1 MIIGREKEQKQLEKL
16 YASEQSEFVAL
27 YGRRR
32 VGKTY
37 LIKETF
43 HDHFAFRHTGLQK
56 APKKVQLKEFA
67 TSLRIAGMRNVPK
80 LKDWF
85 DAFNALGE
93 LLESQPEGKKVV
105 FIDELPWMD
114 TPKSNIVSAL
124 DHFWNSWANY
134 RNDILLIVCGSAT
147 SWIIK
152 KIIKNYGGLHNRLT
166 RRIVLPP
173 FTLHECELYATAR
186 NLGYTR
192 EQMLETYMVLGGIP
206 YYWSLLQRELSWAQ
220 NIDELFFAPAA
231 QLDGEFEALYAA
243 LFRHPEPHIRIV
255 KILGTKKVG
264 MTRSEIVDVLGE
276 DTGGTLSNVLEE
288 LEQCGFIRAYN
299 AIGKAKKDTMFQLI
313 DNYTLFYFQFILE
326 NKQGDGAFWSR
337 SFLKPVYNSWS
348 GLAFER
354 VCMQHL
360 PQIKASLGIA
370 GVGANAC
377 SWTYRPVV
385 NGERLEVSGEDVNG
399 ERLAVSGDDALDA
412 GENKAKQEQGAQ
424 IDMLID
430 RDDQVIDICEMKFSH
445 DRYTIKK
452 GLDEAM
458 RRRRN
463 LFMEKTE
470 TRKAVRIVLVTTY
483 GVVDNPYAGNVHNV
497 VTMEDLFKE
506 GE

>member
-1 MIIGREKEQKQLEKL
+1 MLIGREKEQKQLEKL
-16 YASEQSEFVAL
+16 YASDQSEFVAL

-43 HDHFAFRHTGLQK
+43 HDHFAFRHTGLQN
-56 APKKVQLKEFA
+56 APKKIQLKEFA
-67 TSLRIAGMRNVPK
+67 VSLRAAGMRDVPK
-80 LKDWF
+80 LKDWY
-85 DAFNALGE
+85 DAFYALGN
-93 LLESQPEGKKVV
+93 LLESLPDGKKVV

-124 DHFWNSWANY
+124 DHFWNAWANY
-134 RNDILLIVCGSAT
+134 RNDIMLIVCGSAT

-192 EQMLETYMVLGGIP
+192 EQILETYMVMGGIP

-220 NIDELFFAPAA
+220 NIDELFFASEA
-231 QLDGEFEALYAA
+231 QLEGEFEALYAA
-243 LFRHPEPHIRIV
+243 LFRHPEPHIEIV

-264 MTRSEIVDVLGE
+264 MTRSEIVDVLGD
-276 DTGGTLSNVLEE
+276 DTGGMLSNVLDE

-299 AIGKAKKDTMFQLI
+299 AIGKAKKDTIYQLI

-326 NKQGDGAFWSR
+326 NKQQDKAFWSR
-337 SFLKPVYNSWS
+337 SLLKPMYNSWS

-370 GVGANAC
+370 GVGVNAC
-377 SWTYRPVV
+377 SWTYKPK
-385 NGERLEVSGEDVNG
+385 EPEE
-399 ERLAVSGDDALDA
+399 
-412 GENKAKQEQGAQ
+412 KGAQ

-445 DRYTIKK
+445 DRYTIHKE
-452 GLDEAM
+452 LDETM

-463 LFMEKTE
+463 LFIEKTN
-470 TRKAVRIVLVTTY
+470 TRKAVRIVLVSTY
-483 GVVDNPYAGNVHNV
+483 GLVDNPYAGNVHNV
-497 VTMEDLFKE
+497 VTMEDLFKDE
-506 GE
+506 KG

>member
-1 MIIGREKEQKQLEKL
+1 M
-16 YASEQSEFVAL
+16 
-27 YGRRR
+27 
-32 VGKTY
+32 
-37 LIKETF
+37 
-43 HDHFAFRHTGLQK
+43 
-56 APKKVQLKEFA
+56 
-67 TSLRIAGMRNVPK
+67 
-80 LKDWF
+80 
-85 DAFNALGE
+85 
-93 LLESQPEGKKVV
+93 
-105 FIDELPWMD
+105 
-114 TPKSNIVSAL
+114 
-124 DHFWNSWANY
+124 
-134 RNDILLIVCGSAT
+134 LIVCGSAT

-166 RRIVLPP
+166 RRIVLQP

-192 EQMLETYMVLGGIP
+192 EQMLETYMALGGIP
-206 YYWSLLQRELSWAQ
+206 YYWSLLQRELSWSQ

-299 AIGKAKKDTMFQLI
+299 SIGKVKKDTMFQLI
-313 DNYTLFYFQFILE
+313 DNYTLFYFHFILE
-326 NKQGDGAFWSR
+326 NKQGDGSFWSR

-348 GLAFER
+348 GLSFER

-360 PQIKASLGIA
+360 SQIKASLGIA
-370 GVGANAC
+370 GVGASAC
-377 SWTYRPVV
+377 SWTYRPKDR
-385 NGERLEVSGEDVNG
+385 GET
-399 ERLAVSGDDALDA
+399 
-412 GENKAKQEQGAQ
+412 GAQ

-445 DRYTIKK
+445 DWFTVKK
-452 GLDEAM
+452 ELDEAM

-470 TRKAVRIVLVTTY
+470 THKAVRIVLVTTY

-497 VTMEDLFKE
+497 VTMDDLFKE
-506 GE
+506 